1 MNFNT
6 LEYLLFLP
14 LICLGF
20 WLLPQKIRWMW
31 LLLGSWL
38 FYFWWDPRAGALLI
52 GTTAVTWF
60 CAMQI
65 GKTNARAGKR
75 LWMLLALGTA
85 LGILSVFKY
94 AGFLASLIGA
104 SLPLRIMLPVGISFY
119 TFQTLGYV
127 LDVYRGT
134 VPPEPHFGYYALFVS
149 FFPQLVAGPIERTEH
164 LLPQLKQSK
173 TRDPMK
179 FRQGIWLLLTGFFKK
194 IVVADNLAPYV
205 DQVFGNP
212 GRAAGADVILA
223 VFLFGIQIY
232 CDFSGYTDIARGSA
246 ALLGVDLME
255 NFNRP
260 YSAVSIRDFWRR
272 WHISLTRW
280 FTDYVYIPLGGN
292 RSGLRRQVLSV
303 MIVFLL
309 SGLWHGAGWNFVAWG
324 AIHGLFL
331 CAGILWTS
339 KHPVEH
345 RIPNWLRRVFTCI
358 LVNFAWLFFRADTL
372 HHAVFL
378 LSRLSVPGIGFQI
391 RDLARISLTVLCFV
405 TIDLSRDRRT
415 WCTRSSVVLSGFYML
430 TAIAVVWLRLLS
442 GGDQNAFIYFQ
453 F

>member
-14 LICLGF
+14 LICLGY
-20 WLLPQKIRWMW
+20 WLLPQKVRWIW

-60 CAMQI
+60 CAGQI
-65 GKTNARAGKR
+65 GKTQARAGKR
-75 LWMLLALGTA
+75 LWMLIALGTTLA
-85 LGILSVFKY
+85 VLAVFKY

-104 SLPLRIMLPVGISFY
+104 SLTVRIMLPVGISFY
-119 TFQTLGYV
+119 TFQTLSYV

-134 VPPEPHFGYYALFVS
+134 ISPEPHFGYYALFIS

-164 LLPQLKQSK
+164 LLPQLKQPAA
-173 TRDPMK
+173 RDPVK
-179 FRQGIWLLLTGFFKK
+179 FRHGFWLLLTGFFKK
-194 IVVADNLAPYV
+194 IVIADSLAPYV

-212 GRAAGADVILA
+212 SQAAGVDVVLA

-292 RSGLRRQVLSV
+292 RSGLRRQILSV

-331 CAGILWTS
+331 CVGLLWTS
-339 KHPVEH
+339 RHTTAHTTPG
-345 RIPNWLRRVFTCI
+345 RLRRVRTCI
-358 LVNFAWLFFRADTL
+358 LVNFAWLFFRAGTL
-372 HHAVFL
+372 RDAIFMF
-378 LSRLSVPGIGFQI
+378 SRLSVPGFGFQM
-391 RDLARISLTVLCFV
+391 RDLAQIGLTVLCCV
-405 TIDLSRDRRT
+405 MIDPARDRCSRRT
-415 WCTRSSVVLSGFYML
+415 QRTAVLAGFYML
-430 TAIAVVWLRLLS
+430 AAIAVVWLRMLS

>member
-1 MNFNT
+1 
-6 LEYLLFLP
+6 
-14 LICLGF
+14 
-20 WLLPQKIRWMW
+20 
-31 LLLGSWL
+31 
-38 FYFWWDPRAGALLI
+38 
-52 GTTAVTWF
+52 
-60 CAMQI
+60 
-65 GKTNARAGKR
+65 
-75 LWMLLALGTA
+75 
-85 LGILSVFKY
+85 
-94 AGFLASLIGA
+94 
-104 SLPLRIMLPVGISFY
+104 
-119 TFQTLGYV
+119 
-127 LDVYRGT
+127 
-134 VPPEPHFGYYALFVS
+134 
-149 FFPQLVAGPIERTEH
+149 
-164 LLPQLKQSK
+164 
-173 TRDPMK
+173 
-179 FRQGIWLLLTGFFKK
+179 
-194 IVVADNLAPYV
+194 
-205 DQVFGNP
+205 
-212 GRAAGADVILA
+212 
-223 VFLFGIQIY
+223 
-232 CDFSGYTDIARGSA
+232 
-246 ALLGVDLME
+246 ME

>member
-194 IVVADNLAPYV
+194 
-205 DQVFGNP
+205 
-212 GRAAGADVILA
+212 
-223 VFLFGIQIY
+223 
-232 CDFSGYTDIARGSA
+232 S
-246 ALLGVDLME
+246 
-255 NFNRP
+255 
-260 YSAVSIRDFWRR
+260 
-272 WHISLTRW
+272 
-280 FTDYVYIPLGGN
+280 
-292 RSGLRRQVLSV
+292 
-303 MIVFLL
+303 
-309 SGLWHGAGWNFVAWG
+309 
-324 AIHGLFL
+324 
-331 CAGILWTS
+331 
-339 KHPVEH
+339 
-345 RIPNWLRRVFTCI
+345 
-358 LVNFAWLFFRADTL
+358 
-372 HHAVFL
+372 
-378 LSRLSVPGIGFQI
+378 SVPTISHPMWI
-391 RDLARISLTVLCFV
+391 RCSAIRAVPPVRMSFWLCFC
-405 TIDLSRDRRT
+405 LASR
-415 WCTRSSVVLSGFYML
+415 S
-430 TAIAVVWLRLLS
+430 TAISPAIRTLPAEAPRSWAS
-442 GGDQNAFIYFQ
+442 T
-453 F
+453 